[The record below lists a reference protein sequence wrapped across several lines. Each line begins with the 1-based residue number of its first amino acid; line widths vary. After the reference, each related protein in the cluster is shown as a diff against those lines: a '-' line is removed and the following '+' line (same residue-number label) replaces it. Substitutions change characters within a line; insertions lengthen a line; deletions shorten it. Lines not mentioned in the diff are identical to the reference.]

1 MNVLGPVALGVVLI
15 GWKAHGANTT
25 AHASLQ
31 PDVAGSLR
39 ETVAALAEKKRR
51 PAGDYARLAEET
63 ISFGS
68 KPEAIEEL
76 KKKMPDNADPHAPW
90 RNMVHDALSGVD
102 EGERLNA
109 KAADWPGLRE
119 RLKKLQPPPSPS
131 SQPEKKKDRKDKN
144 KSQKKDK
151 KDPGGS
157 GKDKQ
162 EPSSGG
168 GQQSEEKDRG
178 QGQEGK
184 GESQSPLRQS
194 GSGQENPHPEN
205 NSQEKPEGG
214 GSAAKSQ
221 ANNHPFTQPR
231 EPAENNQGGASMDQP
246 GQGET
251 AGFEKFGQGES
262 KPETGKEADRS
273 NPSPEVGAEDRAMR
287 KVGGGSGKK
296 EEAFGFGDPDP
307 QSVSRLQQVKQADS
321 PALIQQNLDP
331 EKKHQPRTVSGG
343 KPW

>member
-1 MNVLGPVALGVVLI
+1 MKAFCRSALGVVLM
-15 GWKAHGANTT
+15 GLDVRGASTPANATP
-25 AHASLQ
+25 Q

-39 ETVAALAEKKRR
+39 ETVEALAEKERR

-90 RNMVHDALSGVD
+90 RNMVNDALSGVD
-102 EGERLNA
+102 EGERLDE

-119 RLKKLQPPPSPS
+119 RLKKLQPPPPS
-131 SQPEKKKDRKDKN
+131 SQPETKKEKKDKN
-144 KSQKKDK
+144 KSQKTDK

-162 EPSSGG
+162 KPSSGG

-184 GESQSPLRQS
+184 GESQSLPPQS
-194 GSGQENPHPEN
+194 GSGQENQ
-205 NSQEKPEGG
+205 QEESEGG
-214 GSAAKSQ
+214 ESAGKGQ
-221 ANNHPFTQPR
+221 ANNHSSTQPR
-231 EPAENNQGGASMDQP
+231 EPAEKNQGGASMDQP

-273 NPSPEVGAEDRAMR
+273 NSSPEGGTEDRAMR

-296 EEAFGFGDPDP
+296 EEAFGFGAPDP

-331 EKKHQPRTVSGG
+331 EKKQQPRPVSGG